1 MDLNTPSGS
10 TKKPARISLSCKSQS
25 LTEREKKVRHLPC
38 STCNPTFRCH
48 STCLLDLR
56 ELGEQV
62 LRQGP
67 AEDVEIRPDPPL
79 VGALREHAVPHL
91 DAPAQRHLRRRL
103 PQRLRRRD
111 DGRVLQHR
119 ARLHRRRARRAQRRV
134 GLPDRPTRRQPVV
147 ENLRSDRPA
156 VVFKRILVITN

>member
-25 LTEREKKVRHLPC
+25 LTEREEKVRHLPC

-79 VGALREHAVPHL
+79 PGSTGSSWPGGSAAI
-91 DAPAQRHLRRRL
+91 
-103 PQRLRRRD
+103 
-111 DGRVLQHR
+111 
-119 ARLHRRRARRAQRRV
+119 
-134 GLPDRPTRRQPVV
+134 RPTSTPSRSEKLKDLNIFVRYFAQPGIDNYLRITIGTDEQMDKLISALSEDVYKRQVP
-147 ENLRSDRPA
+147 LS
-156 VVFKRILVITN
+156 VIWLT